1 VPTTLIPTTYQL
13 PVLALLLV
21 GGLIAWA
28 AGYRLFRFVL
38 TIFGFYIGA
47 LAASALLGPGD
58 RTLLVF
64 AALGGGAVGALIMF
78 FGYFVGVA
86 LVGAGSGALSVH
98 IIWSRLGSDPHAFV
112 VILAAVAGAAAAMAL
127 QRYVIIIATAF
138 SGGWTM
144 LWSARHVSDS
154 GGALEQLVDRRG
166 DAVQPAEQHALAV
179 QVIELDRAGGAREAL
194 PGRAAGAERAVDR
207 PEREPISAPR
217 GLLGVGDRGPP
228 RSPRAGAAR

>member
-13 PVLALLLV
+13 PALALLIV
-21 GGLIAWA
+21 GGVIAWA

-47 LAASALLGPGD
+47 LAATAVLGPSD
-58 RTLLVF
+58 RTLLIF

-86 LVGAGSGALSVH
+86 LVGAGIGALSVH
-98 IIWSRLGSDPHAFV
+98 MIWSRLGTDPQAFI

-138 SGGWTM
+138 GGGWTM
-144 LWSARHVSDS
+144 LWGAMHFTDRS
-154 GGALEQLVDRRG
+154 GTLAQ
-166 DAVQPAEQHALAV
+166 QPSVWMVYPFDLSPGRQWVLAV
-179 QVIELDRAGGAREAL
+179 WLVIGLTGIFIQLRFT
-194 PGRAAGAERAVDR
+194 GRAKAPARAKAK
-207 PEREPISAPR
+207 PAKI
-217 GLLGVGDRGPP
+217 
-228 RSPRAGAAR
+228 